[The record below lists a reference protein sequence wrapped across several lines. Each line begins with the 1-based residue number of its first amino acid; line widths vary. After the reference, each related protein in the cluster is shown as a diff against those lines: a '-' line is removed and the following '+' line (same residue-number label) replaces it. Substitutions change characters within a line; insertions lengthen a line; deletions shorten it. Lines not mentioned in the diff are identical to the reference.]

1 MKCVFFAVAV
11 FILAAISVAEGQIV
25 QTNEYSV
32 LPLTEILPTIV
43 YQEESPL
50 RIERFVVARSNAGN
64 FSSFYTVRN
73 IGKKEIRYYKIAR
86 LYSDNTGYIGD
97 GIMPKSGRL
106 KPQQSISTIPKM
118 RLTADASSQS
128 SLKSQLKKIIF
139 IMVVEIGFSD
149 KTVLSFEKE
158 LAGLQSHLERFETI
172 YDAPS
177 F

>member
-1 MKCVFFAVAV
+1 MKYMFFAAV
-11 FILAAISVAEGQIV
+11 ILFLAGISAAEGQIA

-32 LPLTEILPTIV
+32 LPLTEVLPTIV

-50 RIERFVVARSNAGN
+50 RIERFVVAKSNAGR

-106 KPQQSISTIPKM
+106 KPQQSISTIPRM
-118 RLTADASSQS
+118 RLTPDASSQS
-128 SLKSQLKKIIF
+128 S
-139 IMVVEIGFSD
+139 
-149 KTVLSFEKE
+149 
-158 LAGLQSHLERFETI
+158 
-172 YDAPS
+172 
-177 F
+177 

>member
-1 MKCVFFAVAV
+1 MKCVFFAAV
-11 FILAAISVAEGQIV
+11 ILFQAGISVAEGQIV
-25 QTNEYSV
+25 QTYEYSV

-50 RIERFVVARSNAGN
+50 RIEKFVVAKSKTGN
-64 FSSFYTVRN
+64 FRSFYTVRN
-73 IGKKEIRYYKIAR
+73 IGKKEIRYYKVAR
-86 LYSDNTGYIGD
+86 WYSDNTGYIGD

-106 KPQQSISTIPKM
+106 KPQQLIGTMPKM
-118 RLTADASSQS
+118 QMIPDASSQS
-128 SLKSQLKKIIF
+128 STNSQLKKIIF

-158 LAGLQSHLERFETI
+158 FVGLESHLKRFETI

-177 F
+177 L